1 MATVDAITAPEGGVA
16 HSVIERADGSCS
28 ETIIVFLERRNLV
41 RDCLA
46 RALRAMCP
54 NYAIS
59 GFATTE
65 EWLASADRHLRPDL
79 VLLGGN
85 DTASNAELERQVV
98 AIRQGAEAAPL
109 VLVSDREDAT
119 FILDAIK
126 IGARG
131 VIPTSLPMEV
141 AINAIRLVLAGGAF
155 VPAAA
160 LMSSRDEV
168 ERSALGTGA
177 KSMFTQRQTAVIE
190 ALRLG
195 KPNKIIAYELS
206 MCESTVKVHVRN
218 IMKRLKAS
226 NRTQVAYLYQSLL
239 SNGIDGQR
247 ASLGPN

>member
-1 MATVDAITAPEGGVA
+1 
-16 HSVIERADGSCS
+16 
-28 ETIIVFLERRNLV
+28 LV
-41 RDCLA
+41 R
-46 RALRAMCP
+46 ALHALCP
-54 NYAIS
+54 NFAIS

-65 EWLASADRHLRPDL
+65 EWLASADQHLRPDL
-79 VLLGGN
+79 VLLGGS
-85 DTASNAELERQVV
+85 DTASNAELQRQVV
-98 AIRQGAEAAPL
+98 AIRQRAETAPL

-119 FILDAIK
+119 FILEAIN

-141 AINAIRLVLAGGAF
+141 AINAIRLVLAGGSF

-168 ERSALGTGA
+168 ARSVGAGA
-177 KSMFTQRQTAVIE
+177 KSMFTGRQTAVIE

-218 IMKRLKAS
+218 IMKRLKAT
-226 NRTQVAYLYQSLL
+226 NRTQVAYLYHSLL

-247 ASLGPN
+247 ASIGPN

>member
-1 MATVDAITAPEGGVA
+1 
-16 HSVIERADGSCS
+16 
-28 ETIIVFLERRNLV
+28 
-41 RDCLA
+41 
-46 RALRAMCP
+46 
-54 NYAIS
+54 
-59 GFATTE
+59 
-65 EWLASADRHLRPDL
+65 L

-85 DTASNAELERQVV
+85 DAASNADLERQVV
-98 AIRQGAEAAPL
+98 AIRQGGETAPL

-119 FILDAIK
+119 FILDAIR

-141 AINAIRLVLAGGAF
+141 AINAVRLVLAGGSF

-168 ERSALGTGA
+168 ERSALGAGA

-218 IMKRLKAS
+218 IMRRLKAS

-239 SNGIDGQR
+239 SNGDGQR